1 MKNLLLSVMTGFVGI
16 SCAATV
22 QPALAA
28 CHAASDPTI
37 PAQMM

>member
-1 MKNLLLSVMTGFVGI
+1 MEIRLLSIVSCFVGI

-28 CHAASDPTI
+28 CRAASEPAI
-37 PAQMM
+37 PAPMM